1 MGESKFTPNSILACV
16 LLWCSIALLY
26 PAIYGDLLHYRV
38 DYYIQ
43 WLGRTL
49 NVKEESRTL
58 YGNETN
64 SIIGALYSHNAA
76 WAAYTMIFFGMVMP
90 ATKVISF
97 HTWMLTDSDSRWG
110 KLAETCM
117 QILGAS
123 SRWVAVDA
131 VVEAMFVGML
141 LKIPSIKA
149 EHRIAFLA
157 FVAYCILSGA
167 SFLLVSKRKEQTQG
181 TSALG
186 RCSKKAPM
194 LIMLSMVTFFML
206 LYVGSTGPI
215 LRVLIPESVMRES
228 AMQEIQK
235 AGFKDSQTFEVIKN
249 HLISEIAD
257 KIKIDEDV
265 SITGCVRRLVV
276 SNVMISVWGT
286 IALFCCVL
294 VVPAVEVC
302 LNTAVAFGNK
312 SELILN
318 GRYILKHFAMLDVL
332 CVGMV
337 LSVLASKC
345 EPDIKCALLPNFL
358 YMLGAT
364 AMWYFHSALCEA
376 AASERVKEQPAGLLE
391 QGQQV
396 SV

>member
-1 MGESKFTPNSILACV
+1 MGGESKMNVNSIVACV
-16 LLWCSIALLY
+16 LLWCSVALLY

-58 YGNETN
+58 YGNEHN
-64 SIIGALYSHNAA
+64 SIIGALFAHNAG

-90 ATKVISF
+90 LSKVITF
-97 HTWMLTDSDSRWG
+97 HTWILSDSDSSMGR
-110 KLAETCM
+110 LADKAM
-117 QILGAS
+117 SVLGAS

-157 FVAYCILSGA
+157 FVGYCVLSGFA
-167 SFLLVSKRKEQTQG
+167 FLLVTKRKEQAQG
-181 TSALG
+181 SSVLG
-186 RCSKKAPM
+186 RCARKAPM
-194 LIMLSMVTFFML
+194 LIILSMVSFYAL
-206 LYVGSTGPI
+206 LFIGSTGPI
-215 LRVLIPESVMRES
+215 MRVLIPESVMRES

-265 SITGCVRRLVV
+265 SITGCVHRLVV
-276 SNVMISVWGT
+276 SNVVISIWGT
-286 IALFCCVL
+286 LVLFFCVL
-294 VVPAVEVC
+294 AVPAAEIIV
-302 LNTAVAFGNK
+302 NTAAAFGHK
-312 SELILN
+312 SELVMN
-318 GRYILKHFAMLDVL
+318 TRHVLKHFAMLDVL
-332 CVGMV
+332 CVGMI

-358 YMLGAT
+358 YLLGAT
-364 AMWYFHSALCEA
+364 ALWYLHSALCEA
-376 AASERVKEQPAGLLE
+376 SMNERAKEQPDGLLH
-391 QGQQV
+391 QA

>member
-1 MGESKFTPNSILACV
+1 MMHL
-16 LLWCSIALLY
+16 
-26 PAIYGDLLHYRV
+26 
-38 DYYIQ
+38 
-43 WLGRTL
+43 
-49 NVKEESRTL
+49 
-58 YGNETN
+58 
-64 SIIGALYSHNAA
+64 
-76 WAAYTMIFFGMVMP
+76 
-90 ATKVISF
+90 
-97 HTWMLTDSDSRWG
+97 
-110 KLAETCM
+110 
-117 QILGAS
+117 LGAS

-149 EHRIAFLA
+149 EHRIAFLS
-157 FVAYCILSGA
+157 FVGYCVLSGIA
-167 SFLLVSKRKEQTQG
+167 FLLVTQKQTRVQG

-186 RCSKKAPM
+186 RCSKRMPL
-194 LIMLSMVTFFML
+194 LILLSMVTFFML
-206 LYVGSTGPI
+206 LYIGSTGPI

-265 SITGCVRRLVV
+265 SITGCVRRLLQSGVL
-276 SNVMISVWGT
+276 ISVWGT
-286 IALFCCVL
+286 IVLFTCVL
-294 VVPAVEVC
+294 VVPAIEV
-302 LNTAVAFGNK
+302 LMSTAAAMGKN
-312 SELILN
+312 SPQIEHA
-318 GRYILKHFAMLDVL
+318 RYMLKHFAMLDVL

-358 YMLGAT
+358 YILGAS
-364 AMWYFHSALCEA
+364 AVWYFHSSLCDA
-376 AASERVKEQPAGLLE
+376 AINERKEQPEGLVT
-391 QGQQV
+391 QAA